1 MIGII
6 ILTAC
11 KPATTGMAV
20 SSGNETNT
28 SKSVKY
34 TVPDES
40 PKNAESLQDNQL
52 KELQEQKTEDEYDLL
67 QIKGEKQKISRE
79 LGYRKENPK
88 YEEEVKAL
96 LDKLRAFEDEA
107 DDLSGMIED
116 TKKAIRL
123 LEENVE

>member
-1 MIGII
+1 MNRQRIRG
-6 ILTAC
+6 C
-11 KPATTGMAV
+11 
-20 SSGNETNT
+20 
-28 SKSVKY
+28 
-34 TVPDES
+34 
-40 PKNAESLQDNQL
+40 DNQL
-52 KELQEQKTEDEYDLL
+52 KELQEQKQKTNTIFFKLRRKAKD
-67 QIKGEKQKISRE
+67 KQRVRIQK
-79 LGYRKENPK
+79 RKPK